1 MPTTTCAEA
10 VRAASSLA
18 LKAVTAVLTGQQ
30 TGQQT
35 ERRRT
40 PSFSFSRRRCSS
52 FYFLFVTLHSVL
64 SALRHLG
71 AIAMSDAEGSIA
83 MSMAISNPSDCR
95 YQ

>member
-1 MPTTTCAEA
+1 
-10 VRAASSLA
+10 
-18 LKAVTAVLTGQQ
+18 
-30 TGQQT
+30 
-35 ERRRT
+35 
-40 PSFSFSRRRCSS
+40 
-52 FYFLFVTLHSVL
+52 VTLHSVL